1 MAQSFSPDLVLNP
14 KTDSVKEAL
23 QVWTQGRGVAAAF
36 DCVGSEKATQQA
48 PGVIKKRGKLFPRS
62 IGTRCHV

>member
-48 PGVIKKRGKLFPRS
+48 LV
-62 IGTRCHV
+62 